1 MKVEAHILLKSTSHQ
16 DPTLLKEECLYLSLA
31 HADHISPLLQFLDD
45 LTDLPRFRR
54 LEMNVQSVLL
64 QYLSHLTKLFS
75 DSRSKKLYD
84 DLTVYF
90 YSLSSSY
97 SDSSSEQRS
106 MLRMSFWKG
115 ICKCLVEVSEESD
128 NFSYVKKCIECLLP
142 LLNLCNDGQPVFMDE
157 WSAAI
162 NCLIVAP
169 KSWLGY
175 MLQVL

>member
-1 MKVEAHILLKSTSHQ
+1 M
-16 DPTLLKEECLYLSLA
+16 
-31 HADHISPLLQFLDD
+31 
-45 LTDLPRFRR
+45 
-54 LEMNVQSVLL
+54 
-64 QYLSHLTKLFS
+64 KLFS

-97 SDSSSEQRS
+97 LDYSSEQRS

-115 ICKCLVEVSEESD
+115 ICKCLVELISEESD
-128 NFSYVKKCIECLLP
+128 SFSYVKKCIECLLT
-142 LLNLCNDGQPVFMDE
+142 LLNLCNDGQPEFMDE

-162 NCLIVAP
+162 KCLMVAP
-169 KSWLGY
+169 KSWLDD